1 MKFEDLSPGALRE
14 CVAHYRI
21 QKQHDGAGGFTREPL
36 LQNGSIRVAWE
47 DRTPT
52 ATVDGNSLAAN
63 VDAEIGLRAGV
74 GLLQDDWI
82 VHTGYVYRVIRP
94 RKRQR
99 IRYEIVALEFI
110 DVWDAA
116 RQGVT

>member
-21 QKQHDGAGGFTREPL
+21 QKQDDGAGGFTREPV

-52 ATVDGNSLAAN
+52 ATVDGNSLGAN
-63 VDAEIGLRAGV
+63 LDAQIGLRSGV
-74 GLLQDDWI
+74 DVRPDDWI
-82 VHTGYVYRVIRP
+82 IHTGYVYRVIRA
-94 RKRQR
+94 RRRQR
-99 IRYEIVALEFI
+99 TRYIIVALEFM